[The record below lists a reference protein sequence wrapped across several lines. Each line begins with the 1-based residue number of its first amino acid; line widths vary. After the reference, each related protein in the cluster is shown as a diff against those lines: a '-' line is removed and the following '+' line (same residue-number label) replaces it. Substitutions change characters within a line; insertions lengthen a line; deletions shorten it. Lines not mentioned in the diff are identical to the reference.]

1 MIEQEDIGAVIV
13 TFNPD
18 FCALARLLESLL
30 PQVGSIVIVDN
41 GSGDDVALW
50 VQEHLPVQRVSTVL
64 LGDNLGIAAAQNF
77 GISLLKEKRRKA
89 VVLFDQDS
97 EPAPD
102 MVSTLVGA
110 WVRQSALGRKVAAL
124 GPRYVDERRDN
135 PPPFIQIK
143 GFRVLRQTC
152 LAPESEVEVDY
163 LIASGCLIPME
174 VLETVGGMREDLF
187 IDYVDIEWGMRARK
201 AGYQSFGVCAAC
213 MKHDLGDEPIVF
225 MGRKLPLHSPVRHY
239 YHFRNAIFL
248 YRLDTL
254 PLQWKVADGWRLIL
268 KYGFYTLFAK
278 PQYKHW
284 WMMTKGA
291 WHGLRGRMGRLN

>member
-1 MIEQEDIGAVIV
+1 MIEREDIGAVIV

-18 FCALARLLESLL
+18 FPALARLLDSLL
-30 PQVGSIVIVDN
+30 SQVGAIVIVDN
-41 GSGDDVALW
+41 GSSDDVALW
-50 VQEHLPVQRVSTVL
+50 IQEHLPVLCATTVL
-64 LGDNLGIAAAQNF
+64 LGDNFGIAAAQNY
-77 GISLLKEKRRKA
+77 GISLLEGRGSKA

-102 MVSTLVGA
+102 MISKLAGA
-110 WVRQSALGRKVAAL
+110 WARQSARGKKVAAL
-124 GPRYVDERRDN
+124 GPRYIDERQGN

-143 GFRVLRQTC
+143 GIRVLRQTC
-152 LAPESEVEVDY
+152 SEPESEVEVDY

-201 AGYQSFGVCAAC
+201 AGYQSFGVCAAW

-239 YHFRNAIFL
+239 YHFRNAVFL

-268 KYGFYTLFAK
+268 KYGFYTLFAA
-278 PQYKHW
+278 PRYKHW
-284 WMMTKGA
+284 WMMTKGV
-291 WHGLRGRMGRLN
+291 WHGIRGRMGRLI